1 MKQIFAAGLLAC
13 LAVGPACAQNAPGAH
28 AAPPA
33 VGVIIA
39 ASQPVYAQQSY
50 VGHIQSPQI
59 VNIQARVTGYLV
71 SQNFTD
77 GQAVKQGDLL
87 YVVEQP
93 PYQALAAQAQAALA
107 QAQAQAHAAL
117 LTLQRAQA
125 LLHTAAGQQSSVD
138 LAEATYLSD
147 QASVQSAK
155 AQLETAQINLGYTQI
170 RAPLAGVIGA
180 TAVNV
185 GNVVGPQSGVLA
197 TIVAEDP
204 MYVDFSLPMADALKD
219 RAQASQMAVLVQLP
233 GGATYA
239 HTGTVD
245 FINNQVT
252 QSTDTLAWRASIPN
266 PDHTLTDGEFVTV
279 ILRAKQAQPRIV
291 IPLAALITDQLGD
304 YVLEVGPG
312 NVVTRHNVTL
322 GPQSNTTVQVR
333 AGVAPGDKI
342 ITQGIQLVHPGMK
355 VAPQPAAQS

>member
-13 LAVGPACAQNAPGAH
+13 LAGGSACAQPARNAQ

-33 VGVIIA
+33 VGVITA
-39 ASQPVYAQQSY
+39 TRQPVYAQQNY
-50 VGHIQSPQI
+50 VGHIQSPQV

-77 GQAVKQGDLL
+77 GQAVKKGDLL
-87 YVVEQP
+87 YIIEPP
-93 PYQALAAQAQAALA
+93 PYQALVAQAQAALA

-147 QASVQSAK
+147 QAAVQSAQ
-155 AQLETAQINLGYTQI
+155 AQLQTAQINLGYTQI
-170 RAPLAGVIGA
+170 RSPLAGVIGA

-204 MYVDFSLPMADALKD
+204 MYVDFSLPMVDALKD
-219 RAQASQMAVLVQLP
+219 RAQASQMAVQVQLP
-233 GGATYA
+233 DGATYA
-239 HTGTVD
+239 HTGHVD
-245 FINNQVT
+245 FIGNQVT

-266 PDHTLTDGEFVTV
+266 PDHALTDGEFVTV
-279 ILRAKQAQPRIV
+279 TLRAKQAQSRIL

-312 NVVTRHNVTL
+312 NIVTRHNVTL
-322 GPQSNTTVQVR
+322 GPQSNTTVQIR
-333 AGVAPGDKI
+333 SGIAPGDKI
-342 ITQGIQLVHPGMK
+342 ITEGIQLVHPGMK